1 VIAFVK
7 TMMACFTKS
16 KWSISA
22 RSTLLL
28 ENYNHS
34 DFKEALIL
42 MVNYVIER
50 KNKIINV

>member
-1 VIAFVK
+1 
-7 TMMACFTKS
+7 MMACRRKQNGR
-16 KWSISA
+16 ISA

-42 MVNYVIER
+42 MVNVIER
-50 KNKIINV
+50 KKIKLLMS

>member
-7 TMMACFTKS
+7 TIDCLRRK
-16 KWSISA
+16 KCGRISA

-42 MVNYVIER
+42 MVNYVIEE
-50 KNKIINV
+50 KK

>member
-7 TMMACFTKS
+7 ITMLLTLFQQE
-16 KWSISA
+16 
-22 RSTLLL
+22 TLLL

-42 MVNYVIER
+42 MVNYVIEE
-50 KNKIINV
+50 KK

>member
-1 VIAFVK
+1 MVEFQQEA
-7 TMMACFTKS
+7 
-16 KWSISA
+16 
-22 RSTLLL
+22 LLL

-50 KNKIINV
+50 KIKLLMSWAFIIF

>member
-7 TMMACFTKS
+7 DNDGLLYAENGR
-16 KWSISA
+16 ISA

-42 MVNYVIER
+42 MVNYVIEE
-50 KNKIINV
+50 KK